1 MTNKFSSWRQYQES
15 LPKTWTAWVDGY
27 RLGQYMM
34 LRPDPFPDFPNPVKQ
49 GTPMPNDW
57 PLEHVA
63 PDDGSEH
70 QYFDFEANRCN
81 AERMRLDGGR
91 QRWQRHE
98 KLKNEVLR
106 ADHPERRS

>member
-1 MTNKFSSWRQYQES
+1 
-15 LPKTWTAWVDGY
+15 
-27 RLGQYMM
+27 MM
-34 LRPDPFPDFPNPVKQ
+34 LRPDPFPDLPNPIER
-49 GTPMPNDW
+49 GMPMPDGW
-57 PLEHVA
+57 PLERVA

-70 QYFDFEANRCN
+70 QYFDFEANRSN
-81 AERMRLDGGR
+81 ADGMRLDVGR